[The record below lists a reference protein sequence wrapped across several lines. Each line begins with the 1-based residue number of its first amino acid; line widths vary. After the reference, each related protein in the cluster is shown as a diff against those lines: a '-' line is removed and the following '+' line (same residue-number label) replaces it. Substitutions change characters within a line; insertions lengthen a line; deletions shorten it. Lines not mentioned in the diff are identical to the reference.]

1 MTEDR
6 ETPVS
11 PDPSGT
17 SNLSVITGGKTSPVG
32 GKSKGK
38 VYKRSA
44 PDPETGLTEKQET
57 FVQAIVQGNGFAT
70 AYRMA
75 YDTEGMAD
83 GTIHSEAS
91 KLGSN
96 PKITARLNQIR
107 LQKEAER
114 RAIALSR
121 DEYVLNELKQI
132 IDNKQEPTAARVRSL
147 ELMGKTIGLFVDR
160 VETEDVT
167 DQSAD
172 EIEARLKAKLGL
184 L

>member
-6 ETPVS
+6 ENS
-11 PDPSGT
+11 LHPDPSGT
-17 SNLSVITGGKTSPVG
+17 QKLSIIKGGKDKSPKG
-32 GKSKGK
+32 DTKGK
-38 VYKRSA
+38 TYKRSA
-44 PDPETGLTEKQET
+44 PDKETGLTDKQEA
-57 FVQAIVQGNGFAT
+57 FVQAIVQGNGYAT

-75 YDTEGMAD
+75 YNTDGMAD

-91 KLGSN
+91 KLGAN

-107 LQKEAER
+107 VQKEQER

-132 IDNKQEPTAARVRSL
+132 IDNKSEPTAARVRSL

-184 L
+184 A